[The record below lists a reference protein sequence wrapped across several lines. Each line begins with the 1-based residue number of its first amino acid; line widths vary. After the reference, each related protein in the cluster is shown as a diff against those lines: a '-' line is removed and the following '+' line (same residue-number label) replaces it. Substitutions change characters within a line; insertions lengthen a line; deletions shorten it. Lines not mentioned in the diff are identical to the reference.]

1 MLSRLRVKN
10 YALIE
15 DMDLT
20 FGAGLNILTGQ
31 TGAGKS
37 ILIGSMNLIIGEK
50 ASTEMVRSGAEEAFV
65 EATFELAGKVPDLLS
80 SYVRVGEPVFV
91 RRQVIRGG
99 RSYAFVN
106 DHQVTVGKLKEIGDI
121 LLDLLGQHHHQSLLN
136 VDNHRQL
143 LDRFAVDKEFSQN
156 YTAAFTELKERQSE
170 LESAINADELTRE
183 RQALYRFQLQ
193 EINVA
198 KLETE
203 EQSLLEEKVTIL
215 RNAQQLKDTTRELSY
230 SLSED
235 DDSTLNRLRGMLKVF
250 ESLAELDSS
259 LKEKAIQWKEA
270 IYSLDDISM
279 ELSRYGDTIEA
290 DPERL
295 AWVNERLQL
304 YRDFSKK
311 YGEGYDGIM
320 AYKEKIAGELDS
332 LENRDEKIK
341 VLEKEIA
348 SLKTKVYD
356 LGSKISAKRSNGAK
370 DLKKRIKAELA
381 ELGMKGTKFDAVL
394 TPVSDNAGM
403 AVTNDDDPCLAGE
416 FGLEDIEFLISP
428 NPGEPLKP
436 LAKIASGGE
445 MSRIML
451 GLKTVLAK
459 VDAIPLLVFD
469 EIDVGIGG
477 DTANLVGKK
486 LKALA
491 QNHQVISITHL
502 QQIASFADRH
512 FQVRKAER
520 GGRTVTEVAE
530 LSQEERVAEIARM
543 ISGEKITDLTLE
555 HAREFLRGA
564 AEA

>member
-1 MLSRLRVKN
+1 
-10 YALIE
+10 
-15 DMDLT
+15 
-20 FGAGLNILTGQ
+20 
-31 TGAGKS
+31 
-37 ILIGSMNLIIGEK
+37 
-50 ASTEMVRSGAEEAFV
+50 
-65 EATFELAGKVPDLLS
+65 VPDLLS

-193 EINVA
+193 EINAA

>member
-1 MLSRLRVKN
+1 
-10 YALIE
+10 
-15 DMDLT
+15 
-20 FGAGLNILTGQ
+20 
-31 TGAGKS
+31 
-37 ILIGSMNLIIGEK
+37 
-50 ASTEMVRSGAEEAFV
+50 
-65 EATFELAGKVPDLLS
+65 
-80 SYVRVGEPVFV
+80 
-91 RRQVIRGG
+91 
-99 RSYAFVN
+99 
-106 DHQVTVGKLKEIGDI
+106 
-121 LLDLLGQHHHQSLLN
+121 
-136 VDNHRQL
+136 
-143 LDRFAVDKEFSQN
+143 
-156 YTAAFTELKERQSE
+156 
-170 LESAINADELTRE
+170 
-183 RQALYRFQLQ
+183 
-193 EINVA
+193 
-198 KLETE
+198 
-203 EQSLLEEKVTIL
+203 
-215 RNAQQLKDTTRELSY
+215 
-230 SLSED
+230 
-235 DDSTLNRLRGMLKVF
+235 
-250 ESLAELDSS
+250 
-259 LKEKAIQWKEA
+259 
-270 IYSLDDISM
+270 
-279 ELSRYGDTIEA
+279 
-290 DPERL
+290 
-295 AWVNERLQL
+295 
-304 YRDFSKK
+304 
-311 YGEGYDGIM
+311 

-341 VLEKEIA
+341 VLGKEIA
-348 SLKTKVYD
+348 SLKIKVYD

-403 AVTNDDDPCLAGE
+403 AVTNNDDPCLAGE

>member
-15 DMDLT
+15 DMDVT
-20 FGAGLNILTGQ
+20 FGGGLNILTGQ

-37 ILIGSMNLIIGEK
+37 ILIGSLHLIIGEK
-50 ASTEMVRSGAEEAFV
+50 ASTEMVRSGEEEAFV
-65 EATFELAGKVPDLLS
+65 EATFELVGKVPDLLAF
-80 SYVRVGEPVFV
+80 YVCKGEPVLV
-91 RRQVIRGG
+91 RRQVVRGG

-106 DHQVTVGKLKEIGDI
+106 DHQVTVAKLKEIGNV
-121 LLDLLGQHHHQSLLN
+121 LVDLLGQHHHQSLLN
-136 VDNHRQL
+136 VDNHRAL
-143 LDRFAVDKEFSQN
+143 LDRFAVGGTLAEKYSDTFNDLEERQKTLKSAVNADQL
-156 YTAAFTELKERQSE
+156 TKERQE
-170 LESAINADELTRE
+170 
-183 RQALYRFQLQ
+183 LYRFQFQ
-193 EINVA
+193 EIDAA
-198 KLETE
+198 KLETDE
-203 EQSLLEEKVTIL
+203 ERSLEEKVTIL
-215 RNAQQLKDTTRELSY
+215 RNAQKLKDTTRELSY

-235 DDSTLNRLRGMLKVF
+235 EDSALNRLRGMLKVF

-259 LKEKAIQWKEA
+259 LKEKAVQWKEA
-270 IYSLDDISM
+270 VYSLEDISL

-295 AWVNERLQL
+295 TWVNERLQL

-320 AYKEKIAGELDS
+320 AYREKIVGELDS
-332 LENRDEKIK
+332 LEHRDEKIK
-341 VLEKEIA
+341 SLEKEIT
-348 SLKTKVYD
+348 SLKSKVYD
-356 LGSKISAKRSNGAK
+356 LGRKISEKRTNGVK
-370 DLKKRIKAELA
+370 DLKKKIKKELA
-381 ELGMKGTKFDAVL
+381 ELGMKGAQFDVAL
-394 TPVSDNAGM
+394 TPVSKNAGV
-403 AVTNDDDPCLAGE
+403 ALTNDDDPCLAGE

-477 DTANLVGKK
+477 NIANLVGKK

-491 QNHQVISITHL
+491 QNHQVICITHL

-512 FQVRKAER
+512 FQVRKAQRED
-520 GGRTVTEVAE
+520 RTVTEVAE

-543 ISGEKITDLTLE
+543 ISGEQITDLTLE

>member
-1 MLSRLRVKN
+1 MLTRLRVKN

-15 DMDLT
+15 DMDVT
-20 FGAGLNILTGQ
+20 FSGGLNILTGQ

-37 ILIGSMNLIIGEK
+37 ILIGSLNLILGEK
-50 ASTEMVRSGAEEAFV
+50 ASTEMIRSGEEEAFV
-65 EATFELAGKVPDLLS
+65 EASFELLGRIPGRLS
-80 SYVRVGEPVFV
+80 SYVCAGEPVLL

-106 DHQVTVGKLKEIGDI
+106 DHQVTVGKLKEVGNI
-121 LLDLLGQHHHQSLLN
+121 LVDLLGQHHHQSLLN
-136 VDNHRQL
+136 VENHQHL
-143 LDRFAVDKEFSQN
+143 LDRFTVDGDLLRQYTDLFS
-156 YTAAFTELKERQSE
+156 ELRERQGMLESVVSADQLTKERQE
-170 LESAINADELTRE
+170 
-183 RQALYRFQLQ
+183 LYRFQLQ

-198 KLETE
+198 GLEPGE
-203 EQSLLEEKVTIL
+203 KSSLEEKVTIL
-215 RNAQQLKDTTRELSY
+215 KNAQKLKETTRELSY

-250 ESLAELDSS
+250 ESIAELDSS
-259 LKEKAIQWKEA
+259 LKEKAVQWKES
-270 IYSLDDISM
+270 IYSLEDIAL
-279 ELSRYGDTIEA
+279 ELSRYGDTIDA
-290 DPERL
+290 DPEQFRR
-295 AWVNERLQL
+295 VDERLQL
-304 YRDFSKK
+304 YRDFSRK

-320 AYKEKIAGELDS
+320 SYRGKIAGELDS

-341 VLEKEIA
+341 ELEEEITLLKSNVLN
-348 SLKTKVYD
+348 
-356 LGSKISAKRSNGAK
+356 LGQKLSAQRTSGAKR
-370 DLKKRIKAELA
+370 LKKKIEAELA
-381 ELGMKGTKFDAVL
+381 ELGMKGTQFDVAL
-394 TPVSDNAGM
+394 TSVSGNAGV

-486 LKALA
+486 LKALV

>member
-143 LDRFAVDKEFSQN
+143 LDRFAVDNELSQN
-156 YTAAFTELKERQSE
+156 YTATFTELKERQSE
-170 LESAINADELTRE
+170 LETAINADELTKE

-193 EINVA
+193 EINAA

-295 AWVNERLQL
+295 AWVKERLQL
-304 YRDFSKK
+304 YHDFSKK

-320 AYKEKIAGELDS
+320 AYKE
-332 LENRDEKIK
+332 NR
-341 VLEKEIA
+341 
-348 SLKTKVYD
+348 
-356 LGSKISAKRSNGAK
+356 R
-370 DLKKRIKAELA
+370 
-381 ELGMKGTKFDAVL
+381 
-394 TPVSDNAGM
+394 
-403 AVTNDDDPCLAGE
+403 
-416 FGLEDIEFLISP
+416 
-428 NPGEPLKP
+428 
-436 LAKIASGGE
+436 
-445 MSRIML
+445 
-451 GLKTVLAK
+451 
-459 VDAIPLLVFD
+459 
-469 EIDVGIGG
+469 
-477 DTANLVGKK
+477 
-486 LKALA
+486 
-491 QNHQVISITHL
+491 
-502 QQIASFADRH
+502 
-512 FQVRKAER
+512 
-520 GGRTVTEVAE
+520 
-530 LSQEERVAEIARM
+530 
-543 ISGEKITDLTLE
+543 
-555 HAREFLRGA
+555 
-564 AEA
+564 